1 MSLSVGSRL
10 SAYEIVAA
18 IGAGGMGEVYRAKDT
33 KLGRDV
39 ALKILPASFTNDP
52 ERVARFRREAQVL
65 ASLNHPHIAQ
75 IHGLDEVDGTQFLV
89 LELVDGESLDKRIA
103 RGRIP
108 VDEALGIAKQ
118 IAEALEA
125 AHEKGIIH
133 RDLKPANIALTKDG
147 SVKVLDFGLAK
158 AVEATSDSSVHAMN
172 SPTITSPA
180 MMTRVGVILGTAAY
194 MSPEQ
199 AKGRAADKRS
209 DVWAFGCVLY
219 EMLSSKRA
227 FEGEDVSDALANV
240 LKREPDYSRLPADV
254 PASILSLLRL
264 CLIKEV
270 SRRRQ
275 SAGDV
280 RIDIEQAIE
289 RKEASVAGGRM
300 QRLFSTSVPA
310 WVVVIASVLAA
321 AVFAAIRP
329 RRMPDTSQLAMRVEI
344 NTPAPPLAFALS
356 PDGRYLAFVASGDG
370 PQRLWLRPLDK
381 TDAQPL
387 AGTEGAFYP
396 FWSPDSRSIGFFASG
411 QLRRVDIGGGQPQD
425 IAQAI
430 EGGATWNA
438 EGVILFIPSRGSPLS
453 RVSASGGRP
462 VAVTRLDP
470 PRQTSHLWPHFLP
483 DGRHFLFVVAGIAD
497 VSGIYLGSLDGDEP
511 KRITTNFWA
520 GEYLPPGLLVTV
532 RQGAVRQGALVAQ
545 KLDLKRGELTGDPI
559 TLAFPV
565 DYAPGFFEGFSV
577 TANGLVAYRA
587 SGNRQQLTWVDRTG
601 RSLGVAGE
609 ADATLINYPELSPDD
624 RMIAVQRE
632 VQTNTDIWLL
642 DTIGAHWNRFTFDA
656 ALDVYPLWSPD
667 GGRLAFASSRQRNT
681 YDLYWKASNGAGA
694 DELLRQNQHPK
705 FPQDWSKDGRYLLYS
720 ETDPKT
726 QSDLWVLEMAG
737 SERKARAFVNTPFD
751 ERMGTFSPDGRW
763 VAYETNESG
772 QSEIVVTP
780 FPNPNGR
787 WQVSEG
793 GGRQAR
799 WRADGKELY
808 FIASDGKLMAVPVSS
823 SGSAFEA
830 RAAVPLFQVR
840 IVSTSASAQKP
851 QYAVAR
857 DGRFLI
863 NQPLK
868 EAAVTPITL
877 LMNWNPDTQK

>member
-1 MSLSVGSRL
+1 VILDCGTRLGS
-10 SAYEIVAA
+10 YEILAA

-33 KLGRDV
+33 KLGREV

-75 IHGLDEVDGTQFLV
+75 IHGLEEASGTQFLV

-103 RGRIP
+103 RGPIP
-108 VDEALGIAKQ
+108 VDESLAISKQ

-147 SVKVLDFGLAK
+147 QVKVLDFGLAK
-158 AVEATSDSSVHAMN
+158 AVESTAGSVDAMN

-180 MMTRVGVILGTAAY
+180 MMTGVGVILGTAAY

-199 AKGRAADKRS
+199 AKGRPADKRS
-209 DVWAFGCVLY
+209 DIWAFGCVLY
-219 EMLSSKRA
+219 EMLSGERA
-227 FEGEDVSDALANV
+227 FEGEDVSDTLANV
-240 LKREPDYSRLPADV
+240 LKREPDWSRLPADV
-254 PASILSLLRL
+254 PALIRGLLRL
-264 CLIKEV
+264 CLNKEV
-270 SRRRQ
+270 RRRRQ

-280 RIDIEQAIE
+280 RIDIEQVIE
-289 RKEASVAGGRM
+289 QKEAVVAIGRM
-300 QRLFSTSVPA
+300 KRLFSMSLPTWAVL
-310 WVVVIASVLAA
+310 IASLLVAAVLAA
-321 AVFAAIRP
+321 IRQ
-329 RRMPDTSQLAMRVEI
+329 RARPDPSQPQMRVEI
-344 NTPAPPLAFALS
+344 TTPAIPLAFVLS

-381 TDAQPL
+381 TDALPL
-387 AGTEGAFYP
+387 AGTDGADYP
-396 FWSPDSRSIGFFASG
+396 FWSPDSRSIGFFVSG
-411 QLRRVDIGGGQPQD
+411 KLRRVDIGGGQPQD

-438 EGVILFIPSRGSPLS
+438 DGVILFTPSPGSPLS

-470 PRQTSHLWPHFLP
+470 PRQTSHRWPHFLP
-483 DGRHFLFVVAGIAD
+483 DGRHFLFVVAGIGD

-511 KRITTNFWA
+511 KRLTTNFWA

-532 RQGAVRQGALVAQ
+532 RQGALVAQ
-545 KLDLKRGELTGDPI
+545 KLDLKRGELMGDPI
-559 TLAFPV
+559 TLAYPV

-587 SGNRQQLTWVDRTG
+587 SGGRQQLTWFDRTG

-609 ADATLINYPELSPDD
+609 ADATFINYPELSPDD

-632 VQTNTDIWLL
+632 VQTNNDIWLL
-642 DTIGAHWNRFTFDA
+642 DTLGARWNRFTFDA
-656 ALDVYPLWSPD
+656 ALDVDPLWSPD
-667 GGRLAFASSRQRNT
+667 GGRLAFASNRKGNK
-681 YDLYWKASNGAGA
+681 YDLYWKPSNGAGA
-694 DELLRQNQHPK
+694 DELLWETPHHKTPE
-705 FPQDWSKDGRYLLYS
+705 DWSKDGRYLLYS
-720 ETDPKT
+720 ENDPKT
-726 QSDLWVLEMAG
+726 RSDLWVLEMAG
-737 SERKARAFVNTPFD
+737 SERKARPFVNTPFD
-751 ERMGTFSPDGRW
+751 EMMGMFSPDGRW

-780 FPNPNGR
+780 FPNPNAR
-787 WQVSEG
+787 WQVSAG
-793 GGRQAR
+793 GGRQPR

-840 IVSTSASAQKP
+840 IVSASASAHKP

-863 NQPLK
+863 NQPVK
-868 EAAVTPITL
+868 EATATPITL
-877 LMNWNPDTQK
+877 LMNWNPDTHK